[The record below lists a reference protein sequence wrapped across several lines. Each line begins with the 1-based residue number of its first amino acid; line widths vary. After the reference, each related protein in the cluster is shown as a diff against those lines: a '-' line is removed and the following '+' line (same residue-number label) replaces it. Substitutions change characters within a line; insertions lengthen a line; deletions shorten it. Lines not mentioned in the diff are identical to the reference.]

1 MIAACWAEMWS
12 LAMFSKVHNN
22 MSWSDLWCC
31 WHLFWVD
38 AFSQMPIRLEAW
50 TPPMNDG
57 SGVEGL
63 SNFTE
68 LPLSFTS
75 FLKSQAGGQA
85 FSHQGL
91 LELFAE
97 ECARCS
103 QAVGHNMLI
112 LNSLE
117 PGNRNER
124 RGLLCLAQLALRGRG
139 ARSASQLAIQIARTN
154 SFILSYCWAEPRA
167 PYGDSWPTSDVA
179 GSESHG
185 KQRFI
190 SLRAPSRMRV

>member
-1 MIAACWAEMWS
+1 MWPLWKEKKKEIGQEDYAGWLMTAACWAEMWS

-31 WHLFWVD
+31 WHFFWVD

-50 TPPMNDG
+50 TPTMNDG

-63 SNFTE
+63 SNFAE

-75 FLKSQAGGQA
+75 FLKSQAGGQV

-97 ECARCS
+97 ECACCS
-103 QAVGHNMLI
+103 QAVGHKVLI
-112 LNSLE
+112 LRQF
-117 PGNRNER
+117 P
-124 RGLLCLAQLALRGRG
+124 G
-139 ARSASQLAIQIARTN
+139 ARQQEREEGAALLGTAGTQRQGSTLCQPACHPNSQN
-154 SFILSYCWAEPRA
+154 
-167 PYGDSWPTSDVA
+167 
-179 GSESHG
+179 
-185 KQRFI
+185 
-190 SLRAPSRMRV
+190 